1 MFFGLPRTFE
11 KCSKNIKEKIIN
23 NKNNIDINFTV
34 VISTDNYNNNTEKWK
49 NSNKEKIDN
58 NILEDKL
65 KKMYNIKSINYL
77 NGPISFEY
85 NNIKRYG
92 TVYERLKQL
101 LIIEWKNNY

>member
-1 MFFGLPRTFE
+1 MKSCLLMFFGLPRTFE

-34 VISTDNYNNNTEKWK
+34 VISIDNYNNNTEKWK

-65 KKMYNIKSINYL
+65 KKCIIL
-77 NGPISFEY
+77 N
-85 NNIKRYG
+85 
-92 TVYERLKQL
+92 L
-101 LIIEWKNNY
+101 